1 MLLRKYEVVKESNT
15 AKTTAKTTDTATA
28 TATATAANI
37 FVVTAKVH
45 KLPLGSLWSSEAS
58 LQGISV
64 GGVT

>member
-1 MLLRKYEVVKESNT
+1 MLLRKYEVVKESN
-15 AKTTAKTTDTATA
+15 TAKTTDTATA

-45 KLPLGSLWSSEAS
+45 KLPLGSLWSSEAP